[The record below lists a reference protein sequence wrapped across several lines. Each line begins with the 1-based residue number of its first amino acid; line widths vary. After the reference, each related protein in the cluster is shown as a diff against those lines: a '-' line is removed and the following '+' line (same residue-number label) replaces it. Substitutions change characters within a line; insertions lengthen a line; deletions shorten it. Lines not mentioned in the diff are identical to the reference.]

1 MSIHHLPA
9 ACLLLAAFGAA
20 TAQQGAKPEPAKAES
35 AKAESAK
42 AETDEAKA
50 AMERAQRM
58 AANPLK
64 VILQAGKIKRK
75 VGEGEGAPEPVEP
88 ASVRRTAVRTGAAAD
103 APVAAAPAPRP
114 VATSAPA
121 PANTASNPP
130 AVAVAAPPPA
140 VEPPPAK
147 VIPATLLASS
157 ATAAELPSL
166 EAAKLMD
173 AAPIVPKSVPMQA
186 LQSLPITAE
195 PVRPTLVAMVEPEI
209 PPRLLNEA
217 GRVSEVLADLSLRP
231 DGTVAA
237 VTVLPPAPRQWQR
250 YIVAALEKWRFEPL
264 PSARTHRVQLVF
276 DDSQR

>member
-20 TAQQGAKPEPAKAES
+20 TAQQGAKPEPVKT
-35 AKAESAK
+35 ESAK

-75 VGEGEGAPEPVEP
+75 VGEGESAPEPVEP
-88 ASVRRTAVRTGAAAD
+88 ASVRRTAVRSGTPAETTA
-103 APVAAAPAPRP
+103 AAAPAPRP
-114 VATSAPA
+114 NTPAPA
-121 PANTASNPP
+121 PVTTPV
-130 AVAVAAPPPA
+130 VAAATPAPPPP

-147 VIPATLLASS
+147 VMPAALLASS
-157 ATAAELPSL
+157 ATATQLPSL
-166 EAAKLMD
+166 EEAKLID
-173 AAPIVPKSVPMQA
+173 AAPIVPKSLPMQT
-186 LQSLPITAE
+186 LQSPPIVAE
-195 PVRPTLVAMVEPEI
+195 PVRPTLVTMVEPEI
-209 PPRLLNEA
+209 PPRLLGDA
-217 GRVSEVLADLSLRP
+217 GRVGEIFADLSLRA

-237 VTVLPPAPRQWQR
+237 VTVLPPAPRNWQR

-264 PSARTHRVQLVF
+264 PAARIHRVQLVF
-276 DDSQR
+276 DEQPR